1 MGLPE
6 ELIRILRAR
15 PHLPAGELL
24 AALGVSR
31 ATLMR
36 AVRAAGPEVLT
47 IGRARRTS
55 YAARRRL
62 RGSAEPLPVFQV
74 DEQGGSTEVGRLNLA
89 YPDGSALE
97 FSTASPWPLDDSM
110 RDGWFDGLPYF
121 LQDLRPDGFL
131 GRQFARAH
139 AQVLQLGDDPR
150 LWSDDDTLHAIS
162 LLVADQSGNFVVG
175 EGAFRLWLDQVQQP
189 PECLDDGQVH
199 EAYIERAQRAMQYGI
214 AGSSA
219 AGEFPKFTALRT
231 LNGAPTHVLVKFSG
245 SDNSAGT
252 QRWSDLLICEHLA
265 AETLATVSGLSAAQ
279 TSVLQAGNR
288 TFLEAVR
295 FDRHGIRGRSAL
307 CSWAAFNCGW
317 FGLAGKPW
325 SEGAARL
332 LERGL
337 IDRDT
342 AQSVTRVWHF
352 GQLIGNTDMHDGNL
366 SFRPR
371 VSNSKP
377 ALSVAPVYDM
387 LPMLYA
393 PQRGVELAQVTFA
406 PRLPLP
412 AEREAW
418 QQAAVAAGQFWSR
431 AADDA
436 RVSAQFRALCVD
448 NLRTVRKTVELL
460 GGSASVSRQT

>member
-1 MGLPE
+1 MTVTE
-6 ELIRILRAR
+6 ILIQTLRAR
-15 PHLPAGELL
+15 PHLPTGELL
-24 AALGVSR
+24 AALSVSR

-47 IGRARRTS
+47 IGRARRTA

-62 RGSAEPLPVFQV
+62 RGSADPLPVFQI
-74 DEQGGSTEVGRLNLA
+74 DEQGGSEQVGRLHLA
-89 YPDGSALE
+89 YPDGSVFERDAQSL
-97 FSTASPWPLDDSM
+97 WPLDDSM
-110 RDGWFDGLPYF
+110 HDGWFDGLPYF

-139 AQVLQLGDDPR
+139 GQVLQLGEDPR
-150 LWSDDDTLHAIS
+150 QWSDDDAMYAIS
-162 LLVADQSGNFVVG
+162 LLGADQSGNFIVG
-175 EGAFRLWLDQVQQP
+175 EVAFRRWLDQIQQP
-189 PECLDDGQVH
+189 PACLEETQVLD
-199 EAYIERAQRAMQYGI
+199 AYIERAQRAMQDGNI
-214 AGSSA
+214 GSSA

-252 QRWSDLLICEHLA
+252 QRWSDLLVCEHLA
-265 AETLATVSGLSAAQ
+265 AQTIATVPGLTAEQ
-279 TSVLQAGNR
+279 TSILKAGNR

-295 FDRHGIRGRSAL
+295 FDRHGSRGRSGL
-307 CSWAAFNCGW
+307 CSWAAFNYGW
-317 FGLAGKPW
+317 FGLAGRPW
-325 SEGAARL
+325 TEGAARL

-342 AQSVTRVWHF
+342 AQAINRLWHF

-366 SFRPR
+366 SFEPQ
-371 VSNSKP
+371 VSAATTSLILAP
-377 ALSVAPVYDM
+377 AYDM

-393 PQRGVELAQVTFA
+393 PQRGVELPPVNFA

-418 QQAAVAAGQFWSR
+418 AYAATAADQFWSR

-436 RVSAQFRALCVD
+436 RIGAEFRALCAD
-448 NLRTVRKTVELL
+448 NLHTIRKTVGLL
-460 GGSASVSRQT
+460 SGRDSSA

>member
-1 MGLPE
+1 MNITETLMQT
-6 ELIRILRAR
+6 LRAR

-36 AVRAAGPEVLT
+36 AVRAAGPEIVT

-62 RGSAEPLPVFQV
+62 RGSADPLPVFQV
-74 DEQGGSTEVGRLNLA
+74 DERGGSEQVGRLNLA
-89 YPDGSALE
+89 YPDGSVFE
-97 FSTASPWPLDDSM
+97 FNAASPWPLDDSM
-110 RDGWFDGLPYF
+110 HDGWFDGLPYF

-139 AQVLQLGDDPR
+139 GQLLQLGEDPR
-150 LWSDDDTLHAIS
+150 QWSDDDALYAIS
-162 LLVADQSGNFVVG
+162 LLGADQSGNFIVG
-175 EGAFRLWLDQVQQP
+175 EVAFRLWLDQIQQP
-189 PECLDDGQVH
+189 PACLEETHVL
-199 EAYIERAQRAMQYGI
+199 EAYTERAQRAMQDGNI
-214 AGSSA
+214 GSSA
-219 AGEFPKFTALRT
+219 AGEFPKFTALRR
-231 LNGAPTHVLVKFSG
+231 LNGEPTHVLVKFSG

-252 QRWSDLLICEHLA
+252 QRWSDLLVCEHLA
-265 AETLATVSGLSAAQ
+265 AQTLATVPGLAAEQ
-279 TSVLQAGNR
+279 TRVLQAGNR
-288 TFLEAVR
+288 TFLEAIR
-295 FDRHGIRGRSAL
+295 FDRHGSPGRSAL
-307 CSWAAFNCGW
+307 CSWAAFNHGW
-317 FGLAGKPW
+317 FGLAGRPW
-325 SEGAARL
+325 TEGAAKL

-342 AQSVTRVWHF
+342 AQAIKRLWHF

-366 SFRPR
+366 SFRPQ
-371 VSNSKP
+371 VSAATAS
-377 ALSVAPVYDM
+377 LILAPSYDM

-393 PQRGVELAQVTFA
+393 PQRGVELPPVNFA

-418 QQAAVAAGQFWSR
+418 QDAVPAADQFWSR

-436 RVSAQFRALCVD
+436 RISAEFRALCVD
-448 NLRTVRKTVELL
+448 NLHTVRKTVGLL
-460 GGSASVSRQT
+460 GGRGNSA

>member
-1 MGLPE
+1 
-6 ELIRILRAR
+6 
-15 PHLPAGELL
+15 LL

-36 AVRAAGPEVLT
+36 AVHAAGPEVLT
-47 IGRARRTS
+47 IARARRTS
-55 YAARRRL
+55 YVARRRL
-62 RGSAEPLPVFQV
+62 RGSADPLPVFQV
-74 DEQGGSTEVGRLNLA
+74 DARGSSEQIGNLNLA
-89 YPDGSALE
+89 YPDGSVFE
-97 FSTASPWPLDDSM
+97 FSAPPPWPLDESM

-139 AQVLQLGDDPR
+139 GQVLQLGDDPR
-150 LWSDDDTLHAIS
+150 QWSDDDVLYAIS
-162 LLVADQSGNFVVG
+162 LLGPDQSGNFIVG
-175 EGAFRLWLDQVQQP
+175 EVALRLWLDRIQQSPACLEEEQV
-189 PECLDDGQVH
+189 L
-199 EAYIERAQRAMQYGI
+199 EAYIERAQRAMQDGQV
-214 AGSSA
+214 GSSA

-245 SDNSAGT
+245 SDNSPGT
-252 QRWSDLLICEHLA
+252 QRWSDLLACEHLA
-265 AETLATVSGLSAAQ
+265 AQALATMPGLIAEQ

-295 FDRHGIRGRSAL
+295 FDRHGSHGRSAL
-307 CSWAAFNCGW
+307 CSWAAFNYGW

-325 SEGAARL
+325 TEGAVRL

-342 AQSVTRVWHF
+342 AQAITRLWHF

-371 VSNSKP
+371 TSAGTTSLILAP
-377 ALSVAPVYDM
+377 AYDM

-393 PQRGVELAQVTFA
+393 PQRGVELPPVNFA

-412 AEREAW
+412 SEREAW
-418 QQAAVAAGQFWSR
+418 HAAAAAADLFWSR
-431 AADDA
+431 AASDA
-436 RVSAQFRALCVD
+436 RISAEFRAICAD
-448 NLRTVRKTVELL
+448 NLHAVRKTVGLA
-460 GGSASVSRQT
+460 G

>member
-1 MGLPE
+1 VNLTE
-6 ELIRILRAR
+6 TLIKTLRAR

-24 AALGVSR
+24 EALDVSR

-36 AVRAAGPEVLT
+36 AVRAAGPEVVT

-62 RGSAEPLPVFQV
+62 RGSADPLSVFQI
-74 DEQGGSTEVGRLNLA
+74 DEQGRLEQVGHLNLA
-89 YPDGSALE
+89 CPDGSVFELNAP
-97 FSTASPWPLDDSM
+97 SPWPLDDSM
-110 RDGWFDGLPYF
+110 HDGWFDGLPYF

-139 AQVLQLGDDPR
+139 GQVLQLGNDPR
-150 LWSDDDTLHAIS
+150 QWSDDDALYAIS
-162 LLVADQSGNFVVG
+162 LLGADQSGNFIVG
-175 EGAFRLWLDQVQQP
+175 EVALRLWLDQIQQP
-189 PECLDDGQVH
+189 PACLEEAQVL
-199 EAYIERAQRAMQYGI
+199 EAYLERAQRAMQDGNV
-214 AGSSA
+214 GSSA

-231 LNGAPTHVLVKFSG
+231 LNGGPNHVLVKFSG
-245 SDNSAGT
+245 SDNSPGT
-252 QRWSDLLICEHLA
+252 QRWADLLVCEHLA
-265 AETLATVSGLSAAQ
+265 AQTLASVPGLAAEQ

-288 TFLEAVR
+288 TFFEAIR
-295 FDRHGIRGRSAL
+295 FDRHGSRGRSAL
-307 CSWAAFNCGW
+307 CSWAALNHGW
-317 FGLAGKPW
+317 FGLAGRPW
-325 SEGAARL
+325 TEGAVRL

-342 AQSVTRVWHF
+342 YQAIKRLWHF

-366 SFRPR
+366 SFRPL
-371 VSNSKP
+371 VSATATSLILAP
-377 ALSVAPVYDM
+377 AYDM

-393 PQRGVELAQVTFA
+393 PQRGVELPPVNFA

-418 QQAAVAAGQFWSR
+418 QDAVTAADQFWSR

-436 RVSAQFRALCVD
+436 RISAQFRAICVD
-448 NLRTVRKTVELL
+448 NLHTVRKTAGLL
-460 GGSASVSRQT
+460 GGRANSV

>member
-1 MGLPE
+1 MT
-6 ELIRILRAR
+6 LIETLIQTLRTR
-15 PHLPAGELL
+15 PHLPAAELL
-24 AALGVSR
+24 KTLDVSR

-47 IGRARRTS
+47 IARARRTS

-62 RGSAEPLPVFQV
+62 RGSADPLPVFQV
-74 DEQGGSTEVGRLNLA
+74 DERGGSEQVGRLNLA
-89 YPDGSALE
+89 YPDGTVFE
-97 FSTASPWPLDDSM
+97 FSARPLWPLDDSM

-139 AQVLQLGDDPR
+139 AQVLQLGDDPSQ
-150 LWSDDDTLHAIS
+150 WSDDDALYAIS
-162 LLVADQSGNFVVG
+162 LLGADQSGNFVVG
-175 EGAFRLWLDQVQQP
+175 EGALRLWLDQTQQP
-189 PECLDDGQVH
+189 PACLEDAQVL
-199 EAYIERAQRAMQYGI
+199 EAYIERAQRAMQDGDV
-214 AGSSA
+214 GSSV

-231 LNGAPTHVLVKFSG
+231 LNDGPTHVLVKFSG

-252 QRWSDLLICEHLA
+252 QRWSDLLVCEHLA
-265 AETLATVSGLSAAQ
+265 AQSLAIVPGLTAAQ
-279 TSVLQAGNR
+279 TSVLQAGDR
-288 TFLEAVR
+288 TCLEAVR

-307 CSWAAFNCGW
+307 CSWAAINHGW
-317 FGLAGKPW
+317 FGLAGRPW
-325 SEGAARL
+325 TEGAARL
-332 LERGL
+332 LDHEL

-342 AQSVTRVWHF
+342 AQAITRLWHF

-371 VSNSKP
+371 ISAEAAPLVLAP
-377 ALSVAPVYDM
+377 AYDM

-393 PQRGVELAQVTFA
+393 PQRGVELPPANFV
-406 PRLPLP
+406 PRLPMP

-418 QQAAVAAGQFWSR
+418 QDAAGAAEEFWSR

-436 RVSAQFRALCVD
+436 RISTQFRAICAD
-448 NLRTVRKTVELL
+448 NLHTVRKTVGLP
-460 GGSASVSRQT
+460 GGRANSVSV

>member
-1 MGLPE
+1 MALTE
-6 ELIRILRAR
+6 TLIKTLRAR
-15 PHLPAGELL
+15 PHLPTGELL
-24 AALGVSR
+24 AALSVSR

-55 YAARRRL
+55 YAARRQL
-62 RGSAEPLPVFQV
+62 RGSTDPLPVFQI
-74 DEQGGSTEVGRLNLA
+74 DEQGGSEQVGRLNLA
-89 YPDGSALE
+89 YPDGSVFELDAQSL
-97 FSTASPWPLDDSM
+97 WPLDDSM
-110 RDGWFDGLPYF
+110 HDGWFDGLPYF

-139 AQVLQLGDDPR
+139 GQVLQLGEDPR
-150 LWSDDDTLHAIS
+150 QWSDDDAMYALS
-162 LLVADQSGNFVVG
+162 LLGADQSGNFIVG
-175 EGAFRLWLDQVQQP
+175 EVAFRRWLDQIQQP
-189 PECLDDGQVH
+189 PACLEETQVLD
-199 EAYIERAQRAMQYGI
+199 AYIERAQRAMQDGNI
-214 AGSSA
+214 GSSA

-252 QRWSDLLICEHLA
+252 QRWSDLLVCEHLA
-265 AETLATVSGLSAAQ
+265 AQTIATVPGLTAEQ
-279 TSVLQAGNR
+279 TSILKAGDR
-288 TFLEAVR
+288 TFLEAIR
-295 FDRHGIRGRSAL
+295 FDRHGSRGRSGL
-307 CSWAAFNCGW
+307 CSWAAFNYGW
-317 FGLAGKPW
+317 FGLPGRPW
-325 SEGAARL
+325 TEGAARL

-342 AQSVTRVWHF
+342 AQAINRLWHF

-366 SFRPR
+366 SFEPQ
-371 VSNSKP
+371 VSAATTSLKLAP
-377 ALSVAPVYDM
+377 AYDM

-393 PQRGVELAQVTFA
+393 PQRGVELPLVNFA

-418 QQAAVAAGQFWSR
+418 QYAATAADQFWSR

-436 RVSAQFRALCVD
+436 RIGAEFRALCVV
-448 NLRTVRKTVELL
+448 NLHTIRKTVRLL
-460 GGSASVSRQT
+460 SVRGSSA